1 MYTFRADH
9 DNDYQDVTYLSWGS
23 ADELLVAHSS
33 LALWHL
39 NPNGEPRLAWKKK
52 LARPARIARF
62 SPDGELVASTGQYD
76 RLVKLWR
83 TLAFGAQNVGFE
95 VFYLPHPA
103 TVTGIHWRTRR
114 HRQESTENVLYT
126 ICADSKIRI
135 WTSTE
140 PQALSAMRLWAEI
153 DMSVSGPPRSI
164 PERRYGFVIDGGEL
178 AAAAERAVLRNAEK
192 TSPSLEH
199 LAQIA
204 QRGVEACV
212 VVDDA
217 GHMCVWGLDNVGSK
231 NRGPDNIFKLL
242 QVEGLRFSF
251 PSRDAPMDDYT
262 QFYTFEGS
270 APDGSLSI
278 LVHHFDGRIEWL
290 DSPVDALFD
299 PRAARQNRLV
309 SQGLWSGHQ
318 EPIKKIVRNA
328 NGHVLVSRTD
338 DNNAVIWRQRSRPSG
353 PALVRQSLL
362 ASSEHIHRTCVIG
375 DGKVLVN
382 LHHDGISV
390 WDIRSSPAEQL
401 ARCTS
406 DLPRKPLCVL
416 EVPAPEQSDRLVYV
430 AAISADLTGTAWEI
444 NLAALKPRTGHGNE
458 VNGEIPFLRQF
469 CTFSLNGIHED
480 VSYILPVDPA
490 GRHVRTTGFLDLFAP
505 DIALSYT
512 ETGTIQTWAVR
523 VDRAKGKL
531 EWLRT
536 STVETGIANPS
547 LASGSSIRKAALV
560 DQDRTRLTI
569 WDTSGAQLEFEE
581 RFASHDII
589 KDLDWTSTPDE
600 QSILAVGFPY
610 KVVLL
615 SQLRYD
621 YLDAGPSWTQVKEI
635 RTRDLT
641 PHPIGDSCWLSSG
654 NLVVGAGNQLFVYD
668 KDVEVRSQLVSQLRI
683 AARDGTVDLFDVVTR
698 LNGPLPVYHPQ
709 FLAQC
714 ILSGKMDLVHVI
726 LVHLHR
732 KLKFYTE
739 GDELDTLLGIPIETF
754 YQKDVCCRCRSECLC
769 CADSE

>member
-1 MYTFRADH
+1 M
-9 DNDYQDVTYLSWGS
+9 
-23 ADELLVAHSS
+23 AHSN

-39 NPNGEPRLAWKKK
+39 NPDGEPRLAWKKK
-52 LARPARIARF
+52 LARPAKIARF

-83 TLAFGAQNVGFE
+83 RLAFGAQHVSFE
-95 VFYLPHPA
+95 VFYLPHPS

-114 HRQESTENVLYT
+114 HRQEATENVLYT
-126 ICADSKIRI
+126 FCTDNKIRI

-140 PQALSAMRLWAEI
+140 SQALSAMRLWAEI
-153 DMSVSGPPRSI
+153 DMTTSVPSPADSG
-164 PERRYGFVIDGGEL
+164 RRYGFVIDGGDL
-178 AAAAERAVLRNAEK
+178 AAAAERAVLRSAERA
-192 TSPSLEH
+192 SPSLEH
-199 LAQIA
+199 LAHIA
-204 QRGVEACV
+204 QRGQEVCV
-212 VVDDA
+212 VVDDD
-217 GHMCVWGLDNVGSK
+217 GHMCAWGLDNVGSK
-231 NRGPDNIFKLL
+231 DRGSDDVFKLL
-242 QVEGLRFSF
+242 QAEGLKLSF
-251 PSRDAPMDDYT
+251 PSRDVPMEDYT

-290 DSPVDALFD
+290 GSPINALFD
-299 PRAARQNRLV
+299 PRSTRQNRLV
-309 SQGLWSGHQ
+309 PQGLWSGHQ

-362 ASSEHIHRTCVIG
+362 SSSEHIHRTCVIG
-375 DGKVLVN
+375 DGKILVN

-390 WDIRSSPAEQL
+390 WDIRTSPAEQL

-406 DLPRKPLCVL
+406 SLSRKPLCVL
-416 EVPAPEQSDRLVYV
+416 EVPAPEQSDRVVYV
-430 AAISADLTGTAWEI
+430 AAIGADLTGTAWEI
-444 NLAALKPRTGHGNE
+444 NLAALKSKTSHGTE
-458 VNGEIPFLRQF
+458 TNGVVPLLRQF
-469 CTFSLNGIHED
+469 CTFSLNGMHED

-490 GRHVRTTGFLDLFAP
+490 GRHVRTTGFLDVFAP

-512 ETGTIQTWAVR
+512 ETGTVQTWAVR
-523 VDRAKGKL
+523 VNREDGKL

-536 STVETGIANPS
+536 STVETGIASPS

-589 KDLDWTSTPDE
+589 RDLDWTSTPDE

-635 RTRDLT
+635 RIRDLT
-641 PHPIGDSCWLSSG
+641 PHPIGDSCWLSGG

-668 KDVEVRSQLVSQLRI
+668 KDVEVGGQLVSQLRI
-683 AARDGTVDLFDVVTR
+683 AARDGSVDLFDVVTR

-714 ILSGKMDLVHVI
+714 ILSDKMDLVHII
-726 LVHLHR
+726 LLHLHR

-739 GDELDTLLGIPIETF
+739 GDELDTLLGIPIEKF
-754 YQKDVCCRCRSECLC
+754 YQKDVRLPMHAKCVMLTGARIRNTTASLTM
-769 CADSE
+769 SQKS